1 VINLSLSLS
10 STIKILG
17 VFSCFEDVK
26 KKIRISS
33 EMTEYLLNRGVSNY
47 VTRNRCFIH
56 AIVNCVYFLKHLKY
70 LFRSVNDGQSNRFKT
85 IVAFDCRGLEPI
97 DFSPRNGWTVKGFK
111 VLFSHIA
118 VRTSEKN
125 KFDHMLVIPSC
136 SIKFLSALL
145 IVVAED

>member
-1 VINLSLSLS
+1 MINLSLSLS
-10 STIKILG
+10 STIKVLG
-17 VFSCFEDVK
+17 VFSCFEDIK
-26 KKIRISS
+26 KKIRNSS

-70 LFRSVNDGQSNRFKT
+70 LFRSVNLNKKTFQDHISSYNFDDGQSNRFKT

-111 VLFSHIA
+111 VLLDSHIA
-118 VRTSEKN
+118 VRTS
-125 KFDHMLVIPSC
+125 
-136 SIKFLSALL
+136 
-145 IVVAED
+145 